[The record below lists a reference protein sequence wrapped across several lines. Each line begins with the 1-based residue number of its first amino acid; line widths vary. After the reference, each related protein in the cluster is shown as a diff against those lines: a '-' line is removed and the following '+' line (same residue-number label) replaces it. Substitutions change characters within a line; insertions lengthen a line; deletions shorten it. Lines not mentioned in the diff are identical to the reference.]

1 MDVRSNTRKSVL
13 TALRQTMLFSIG
25 SALILREK
33 AKEFAEQAI
42 TRGQEIEDEGK
53 TLVQEMRAEKR
64 HKQPERIDALE
75 VRIRNAL
82 KRLNVPT
89 QKDVDQLNRH
99 VNTLSNQ
106 VDELIS
112 AR

>member
-1 MDVRSNTRKSVL
+1 MNPGSNARKSVL

-33 AKEFAEQAI
+33 AQEFTEQAI
-42 TRGQEIEDEGK
+42 ARGQEIQDEGK

-64 HKQPERIDALE
+64 QKQPERIDALD

-82 KRLNVPT
+82 KRLDIPT
-89 QKDVDQLNRH
+89 QKDLDQLDQH
-99 VNTLSNQ
+99 VNALSKGI
-106 VDELIS
+106 DDLRS
-112 AR
+112 TR

>member
-1 MDVRSNTRKSVL
+1 MDARSNARKSVL

-25 SALILREK
+25 SALVLREK

-42 TRGQEIEDEGK
+42 ARGQEIEDEGK

-64 HKQPERIDALE
+64 QKQPERIDALE
-75 VRIRNAL
+75 VRIRNAV
-82 KRLNVPT
+82 KRLDIPT
-89 QKDVDQLNRH
+89 QKDVDQLDQH
-99 VNTLSNQ
+99 VNALSKRI
-106 VDELIS
+106 DELRS